1 MVEVN
6 GLGEPMI
13 ATYIPW
19 LLLVSGA
26 IGVALG
32 VNRTLKRKE
41 KESKLLQV
49 ISFLVA
55 AILLAAPV
63 ALVLQSGKGSEV
75 SGISILLAL
84 LLGICLMSRALKS
97 LPIAFIVV
105 AVMGTGLFWLF
116 SYFKQFSFAGDIP
129 TQTTALVIT
138 VLLLAVFG
146 ISFFIEKTIDLFLG
160 LLGLGPIVF
169 IVAAATFLQGLF
181 IGLHITDH
189 HGLLNLLRG

>member
-6 GLGEPMI
+6 GLGDPMI

-41 KESKLLQV
+41 KESRLLQV
-49 ISFLVA
+49 ISFLVG
-55 AILLAAPV
+55 AILLAHPV

-75 SGISILLAL
+75 SGISILLVL
-84 LLGICLMSRALKS
+84 FLGICLMSRALKN
-97 LPIAFIVV
+97 LPIAFIIV

-129 TQTTALVIT
+129 TQTIALVIT
-138 VLLLAVFG
+138 VVLLAVFG
-146 ISFFIEKTIDLFLG
+146 SVFLLKRRSTCSWG
-160 LLGLGPIVF
+160 F
-169 IVAAATFLQGLF
+169 
-181 IGLHITDH
+181 
-189 HGLLNLLRG
+189 

>member
-1 MVEVN
+1 MN
-6 GLGEPMI
+6 GLGDPMI

-49 ISFLVA
+49 ISFLVG
-55 AILLAAPV
+55 AILLATPV

-75 SGISILLAL
+75 SGISILLVL
-84 LLGICLMSRALKS
+84 FLGICLMSRALKN
-97 LPIAFIVV
+97 LPIAFIIV

-129 TQTTALVIT
+129 TQTIALVIT
-138 VLLLAVFG
+138 LVLLAVFG

-169 IVAAATFLQGLF
+169 IVAAAAFLQGFL
-181 IGLHITDH
+181 IGLRITDH
-189 HGLLNLLRG
+189 LGLLNLLRG

>member
-26 IGVALG
+26 IGIALG

-41 KESKLLQV
+41 KEIKLLQV
-49 ISFLVA
+49 ISFLVG
-55 AILLAAPV
+55 AILLSAPV

-75 SGISILLAL
+75 SGISILLVL

-97 LPIAFIVV
+97 LPIAFIIVT
-105 AVMGTGLFWLF
+105 VMGTGLFWLF

-129 TQTTALVIT
+129 TQTIALVIT
-138 VLLLAVFG
+138 VLLLAFFG

-169 IVAAATFLQGLF
+169 IVAAASFLQGLL

>member
-1 MVEVN
+1 
-6 GLGEPMI
+6 MI

-19 LLLVSGA
+19 LLLASGA
-26 IGVALG
+26 IGIALG

-49 ISFLVA
+49 ISFLVG

-63 ALVLQSGKGSEV
+63 ALVLQGGKGSEV
-75 SGISILLAL
+75 SGISILLVL

-97 LPIAFIVV
+97 LPIAFIIV

-129 TQTTALVIT
+129 TQTIALVIT

-160 LLGLGPIVF
+160 LLGLGLIVF
-169 IVAAATFLQGLF
+169 IVAAAAFLQGLL

>member
-19 LLLVSGA
+19 LLLASGA
-26 IGVALG
+26 IGIALG

-41 KESKLLQV
+41 NESKLLQV
-49 ISFLVA
+49 ISFLVG

-63 ALVLQSGKGSEV
+63 ALVLQGGKGSEM
-75 SGISILLAL
+75 SGISILLVL
-84 LLGICLMSRALKS
+84 LLGLCLMSRALKS
-97 LPIAFIVV
+97 LPIAFIIV

-129 TQTTALVIT
+129 TQTIALVIT

-160 LLGLGPIVF
+160 LLALGPIVS
-169 IVAAATFLQGLF
+169 IVAAAAFLQGLLV
-181 IGLHITDH
+181 GLHITDH
-189 HGLLNLLRG
+189 HGLLNLLKG